1 MNEIPR
7 NGFLLL
13 SGAVR
18 VYSVDTNGFERTV
31 SYISNGDLLPGAYLL
46 GLSKH
51 VLHFYESV
59 TPLEVLEFKI
69 SDFREELESNPEL
82 VLSLLRVYS
91 LGYFG
96 SLVQIEALVQHRA
109 QEKVLKLL
117 RYLMIRFGKE
127 VDNSW
132 VSINIP
138 LTQNDIADMIGITRE
153 TVAVELG
160 RMKSKGII
168 DYGSFTY
175 RVNREILSDV
185 VNADLWESFRHS
197 D

>member
-1 MNEIPR
+1 
-7 NGFLLL
+7 
-13 SGAVR
+13 
-18 VYSVDTNGFERTV
+18 
-31 SYISNGDLLPGAYLL
+31 
-46 GLSKH
+46 
-51 VLHFYESV
+51 
-59 TPLEVLEFKI
+59 
-69 SDFREELESNPEL
+69 
-82 VLSLLRVYS
+82 
-91 LGYFG
+91 
-96 SLVQIEALVQHRA
+96 
-109 QEKVLKLL
+109 
-117 RYLMIRFGKE
+117 MIRFGKE